1 MTNLAYWFLI
11 LNFYS
16 PKFQLQVVILRI
28 PPPSLLFYG
37 FFMRSSKLLR
47 CLKVF
52 IQLISW
58 NQMSVAGKDS
68 EKQILAMYCLAN
80 LTMQESGQVG
90 QEVGDSNLASR
101 TRDSKQVQ
109 IARFSG
115 PYLITMLSGD
125 NVQVRHSSIQLTFYS
140 FISSSFR
147 HLDIQLTFR

>member
-1 MTNLAYWFLI
+1 
-11 LNFYS
+11 
-16 PKFQLQVVILRI
+16 
-28 PPPSLLFYG
+28 
-37 FFMRSSKLLR
+37 
-47 CLKVF
+47 
-52 IQLISW
+52 
-58 NQMSVAGKDS
+58 MSVAGKDS